1 MYRPPLNTCPPN
13 PDSRR
18 PPRPG
23 GRRTSAGSCCRNCSR
38 WVGIFAVR
46 LLAPKPPKPR
56 RGGAAKSHP
65 SLCGSW
71 LLASRA
77 YSSRGG
83 LLTAMIRCRY
93 QELDLAECH
102 AVVTAVCHCAA
113 ASAHC
118 RQTGLR
124 RLGTDG
130 SQTPRRR
137 GESRANQSLKW
148 VFRGPGNYGPIPR
161 RLWDG
166 VGSVRAPFRPGSA
179 GILVFVPRL
188 GSPAISF

>member
-1 MYRPPLNTCPPN
+1 MYRPPVSSRNTCPPN

-23 GRRTSAGSCCRNCSR
+23 GGRTSAESCCRNCSR

-46 LLAPKPPKPR
+46 LLAPKTR
-56 RGGAAKSHP
+56 RAGAAKSHP

-77 YSSRGG
+77 YPSRSG

-102 AVVTAVCHCAA
+102 AVATAVCHRAA

-124 RLGTDG
+124 RIGTDG

-137 GESRANQSLKW
+137 KRTRTCMGLFLSSHVFGFVAGSLFGAGK
-148 VFRGPGNYGPIPR
+148 
-161 RLWDG
+161 
-166 VGSVRAPFRPGSA
+166 PF
-179 GILVFVPRL
+179 LV
-188 GSPAISF
+188 

>member
-1 MYRPPLNTCPPN
+1 MYRPPLNTCPLN

-38 WVGIFAVR
+38 WVVIFAVR
-46 LLAPKPPKPR
+46 LLAPKTR

-102 AVVTAVCHCAA
+102 AVATAVLP
-113 ASAHC
+113 
-118 RQTGLR
+118 LR
-124 RLGTDG
+124 RRFGTLPAD
-130 SQTPRRR
+130 
-137 GESRANQSLKW
+137 W
-148 VFRGPGNYGPIPR
+148 
-161 RLWDG
+161 
-166 VGSVRAPFRPGSA
+166 APTLRNRWFADSA
-179 GILVFVPRL
+179 LERNGFEPSVPR
-188 GSPAISF
+188 

>member
-23 GRRTSAGSCCRNCSR
+23 GGRTSAGSCCRHCSR

-46 LLAPKPPKPR
+46 LLAPKTR

-71 LLASRA
+71 LLASRV

-102 AVVTAVCHCAA
+102 AVATAVCHCAGTLPADWAPTLRNRWFADSAQEGEGFGPSVPRQRTLFETGPLSSSDNARETA
-113 ASAHC
+113 ASNFDSSTA
-118 RQTGLR
+118 RY
-124 RLGTDG
+124 
-130 SQTPRRR
+130 S
-137 GESRANQSLKW
+137 
-148 VFRGPGNYGPIPR
+148 
-161 RLWDG
+161 
-166 VGSVRAPFRPGSA
+166 
-179 GILVFVPRL
+179 
-188 GSPAISF
+188 

>member
-23 GRRTSAGSCCRNCSR
+23 GRRRARGLLQEL
-38 WVGIFAVR
+38 FAVGWDICGSFTR
-46 LLAPKPPKPR
+46 PKTR

-77 YSSRGG
+77 YSSRSG
-83 LLTAMIRCRY
+83 LLTTMIRCRY

-102 AVVTAVCHCAA
+102 AVATAVCHCAGTLPADWAPTLRNRWFADSAQEGEGFGPSVPRQRTLFETGPLSSSDNARETA
-113 ASAHC
+113 ASNFDSSTA
-118 RQTGLR
+118 RY
-124 RLGTDG
+124 
-130 SQTPRRR
+130 S
-137 GESRANQSLKW
+137 
-148 VFRGPGNYGPIPR
+148 
-161 RLWDG
+161 
-166 VGSVRAPFRPGSA
+166 
-179 GILVFVPRL
+179 
-188 GSPAISF
+188 

>member
-71 LLASRA
+71 LLASRV

-83 LLTAMIRCRY
+83 LLTTMIRCRY

-102 AVVTAVCHCAA
+102 AVATAVCHCAA

-130 SQTPRRR
+130 S
-137 GESRANQSLKW
+137 
-148 VFRGPGNYGPIPR
+148 PIPR
-161 RLWDG
+161 RRETDSNPPSTMKESQLT
-166 VGSVRAPFRPGSA
+166 RAS
-179 GILVFVPRL
+179 RL
-188 GSPAISF
+188 TASCVS